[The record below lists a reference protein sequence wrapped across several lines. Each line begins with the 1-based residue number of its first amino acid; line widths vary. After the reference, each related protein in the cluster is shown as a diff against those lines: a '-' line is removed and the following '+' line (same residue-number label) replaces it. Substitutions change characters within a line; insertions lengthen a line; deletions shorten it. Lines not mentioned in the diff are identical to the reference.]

1 LKILI
6 VLNYRKNKSGITEQ
20 VLYLEKYFKE
30 ENLDVEMVSTF
41 GNIIERIKGIVNVF
55 RKGAKCDL
63 IIGTGCSYFGFYP
76 IFAAAAA
83 AFFLNKKIIFN
94 YHGGQADKFIG
105 KYAYFLNNIFGRKKI
120 ITASDYL
127 HKIFLKYGY
136 NAVKIDNVFDF
147 EEFPE
152 AEKND
157 TRKINVVW
165 ARSFEP
171 LYQPEL
177 ALSAAKKITSEFD
190 CEFHFYGNGS
200 MLSECRRKF
209 ESPKIIFYGLKERKE
224 LLKSFGRYS
233 VYLNTTLNDNIPN
246 TIIEAGFYR
255 LLVVSSEAGGIG
267 TEFDENEIL
276 FVKENNLK
284 SYTELLS
291 GVLKNINE
299 YDRIRDNLKKK
310 IMKYSW
316 SNVREKWL
324 NIINEEKGNRV

>member
-1 LKILI
+1 LKIII

-20 VLYLEKYFKE
+20 VLYLEKYLKG
-30 ENLDVEMVSTF
+30 ENYDVELVSTF
-41 GNIIERIKGIVNVF
+41 GSIIERIKGFVNVF

-94 YHGGQADKFIG
+94 YHGGQAGKFIG
-105 KYAYFLNNIFGRKKI
+105 KYDYLLKYIFGKKKI

-127 HKIFLKYGY
+127 LNIFLKYGY

-147 EEFPE
+147 GEFPE
-152 AEKND
+152 AGKEERD
-157 TRKINVVW
+157 KIKVVW

-209 ESPKIIFYGLKERKE
+209 ESPKIVFHGLNDRKE

-255 LLVVSSEAGGIG
+255 LLVVSSKAGGIG
-267 TEFDENEIL
+267 TEFGENEIL
-276 FVKENNLK
+276 FVKENNLN

-291 GVLKNINE
+291 NIMKNFNE
-299 YDRIRDNLKKK
+299 YDEIRNNLIKK
-310 IMKYSW
+310 IMKYNW
-316 SNVREKWL
+316 SGIREKWI
-324 NIINEEKGNRV
+324 NIINEEKGSKF